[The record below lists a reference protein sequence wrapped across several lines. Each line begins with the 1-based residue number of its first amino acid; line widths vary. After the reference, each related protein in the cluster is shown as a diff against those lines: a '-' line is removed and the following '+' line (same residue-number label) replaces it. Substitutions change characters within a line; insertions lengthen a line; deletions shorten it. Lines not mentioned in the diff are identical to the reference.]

1 MPRAVIQRDRS
12 GIKIQIS
19 VALWLREFV
28 AGARIN
34 KTMAHKLRTIGRGIK
49 EAAAGLVDVP
59 AFSLYFKHL
68 VTNMLDEPPS
78 HRNKE
83 GYMKDDV
90 LVHTYEKKTEL
101 RIQPA
106 QRLIAFS
113 TWPGMLRASNRRSE
127 KFQFPLLSGR
137 ASGPFPSC
145 RLTTSKMRHCQRR
158 GRFVNPFCVLP
169 ACPRRVVR
177 RDPLSAPPACLPA
190 SMAACVHACVF
201 LLASQATARSVR
213 PTLSVPFLSFA

>member
-1 MPRAVIQRDRS
+1 MQHGEAGGAVPRAVIQRDRS

-137 ASGPFPSC
+137 ASERASERSFS
-145 RLTTSKMRHCQRR
+145 
-158 GRFVNPFCVLP
+158 FLP
-169 ACPRRVVR
+169 ANDVENASLSEERKICQSILRTAC
-177 RDPLSAPPACLPA
+177 LSA
-190 SMAACVHACVF
+190 SRRT
-201 LLASQATARSVR
+201 S
-213 PTLSVPFLSFA
+213 